1 MTNTWPSG
9 RRCRSMNSFS
19 GRSRYAA
26 SEERWKEEIIHHLRP
41 ADYNKALKKSTTW
54 SSQSTFDHLVENE
67 NSLITSVNPFVNSTL
82 KSLDLAISTPQCCS
96 GRQCSQSRDVCTNHC
111 FHCVQC
117 MGCCV
122 MLLLCNTIYNK
133 LPLAN
138 LIKSSGKRMLGDSMH
153 LARIMIISD
162 WISDITSMKS
172 PGVANTLLINTTSLL
187 TP

>member
-1 MTNTWPSG
+1 
-9 RRCRSMNSFS
+9 MNSFS
-19 GRSRYAA
+19 GGSRYAA

-54 SSQSTFDHLVENE
+54 SSQSTFDHHLVENE
-67 NSLITSVNPFVNSTL
+67 NSLITSVNRFVNSTL

-96 GRQCSQSRDVCTNHC
+96 RRQCSQSRDVCTNHC
-111 FHCVQC
+111 FHCVQR

-138 LIKSSGKRMLGDSMH
+138 LDEISRCCQYPLNKYNILIDAIVLKLGAAHFQSGQAM
-153 LARIMIISD
+153 
-162 WISDITSMKS
+162 
-172 PGVANTLLINTTSLL
+172 N
-187 TP
+187 